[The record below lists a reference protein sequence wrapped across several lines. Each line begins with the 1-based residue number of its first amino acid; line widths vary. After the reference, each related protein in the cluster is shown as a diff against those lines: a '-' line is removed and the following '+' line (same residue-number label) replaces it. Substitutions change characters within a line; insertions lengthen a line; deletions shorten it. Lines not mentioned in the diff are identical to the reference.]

1 MSGVITG
8 ESGAFVAITQPAQ
21 AAPAVDYLNQARSTQ
36 RSLRNLVSV
45 QAYKALEDKASVKD
59 NRYMMF

>member
-1 MSGVITG
+1 MSDVIAG

-21 AAPAVDYLNQARSTQ
+21 PAPTVDYLNQAKSTQ